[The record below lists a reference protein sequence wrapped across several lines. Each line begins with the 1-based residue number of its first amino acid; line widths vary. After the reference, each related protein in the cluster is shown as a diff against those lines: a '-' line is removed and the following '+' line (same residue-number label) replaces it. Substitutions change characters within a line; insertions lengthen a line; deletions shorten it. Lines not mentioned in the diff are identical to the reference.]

1 MNMKDE
7 ELRQAL
13 AVLDAYK
20 AQLDSLSSQLQLL
33 QMSLEEAVRARDT
46 LKAFAAA
53 KVGDEIMVPIGASSF
68 VFAQVADTEKAVVG
82 IGNRLSQ
89 ERPLSDAVTYMDSN
103 IEEIGEA
110 LKKATEAGAELENRA
125 RQLSA
130 MIQQEY
136 QKQ

>member
-1 MNMKDE
+1 MKDE

-13 AVLDAYK
+13 AVLDTYK

-46 LKAFAAA
+46 LNAFSGA
-53 KVGDEIMVPIGASSF
+53 KVGDELMVPIGASSF
-68 VFAQVADTEKAVVG
+68 VLATVANTEKAVVG
-82 IGNRLSQ
+82 IGNRISQ
-89 ERPLSDAVTYMDSN
+89 ERPIADAVVYLEEN
-103 IEEIGEA
+103 IREISEA
-110 LKKATEAGAELENRA
+110 LKKAHEAGTELENRA

-130 MIQQEY
+130 IIQQEY

>member
-1 MNMKDE
+1 M
-7 ELRQAL
+7 
-13 AVLDAYK
+13 
-20 AQLDSLSSQLQLL
+20 
-33 QMSLEEAVRARDT
+33 
-46 LKAFAAA
+46 
-53 KVGDEIMVPIGASSF
+53 
-68 VFAQVADTEKAVVG
+68 ADTEKAVVG

>member
-1 MNMKDE
+1 MEDE
-7 ELRQAL
+7 GLRQAL

-33 QMSLEEAVRARDT
+33 QMSLEEAVRARET
-46 LKAFAAA
+46 LQAFAKA

-68 VFAQVADTEKAVVG
+68 IFAQVADTEKAVVG

-89 ERPLSDAVTYMDSN
+89 ERPLNEAVEYLDAN

-130 MIQQEY
+130 AIQQEY

>member
-1 MNMKDE
+1 MKDE

-53 KVGDEIMVPIGASSF
+53 KVGDELMVPIGASSF
-68 VFAQVADTEKAVVG
+68 VFARVADTEKAVVG

-89 ERPLSDAVTYMDSN
+89 ERPMADAVIYLDSN

-130 MIQQEY
+130 VIQQEY

>member
-1 MNMKDE
+1 MKDE

-46 LKAFAAA
+46 LKAFSAA

-68 VFAQVADTEKAVVG
+68 VFAHVANTEKAVVG

-89 ERPLSDAVTYMDSN
+89 ESPMADAVTYLDEN
-103 IEEIGEA
+103 IAEISEA
-110 LKKATEAGAELENRA
+110 LKKANEAGTELENRA

-130 MIQQEY
+130 IIQQQY

>member
-1 MNMKDE
+1 
-7 ELRQAL
+7 
-13 AVLDAYK
+13 
-20 AQLDSLSSQLQLL
+20 
-33 QMSLEEAVRARDT
+33 
-46 LKAFAAA
+46 
-53 KVGDEIMVPIGASSF
+53 MVPIGASSF

-89 ERPLSDAVTYMDSN
+89 ERPLNEAVEYLDAN

-130 MIQQEY
+130 AIQQEY

>member
-1 MNMKDE
+1 MKEE

-33 QMSLEEAVRARDT
+33 QMTLEEAIRARDT
-46 LKAFAAA
+46 LRAFSTA

-68 VFAQVADTEKAVVG
+68 VFATAANTEKAVIG

-89 ERPLSDAVTYMDSN
+89 ERPMEEAVTYMEDN
-103 IEEIGEA
+103 IREISEA
-110 LKKATEAGAELENRA
+110 LKKANEAGTELENRA

-130 MIQQEY
+130 IIQQEY
-136 QKQ
+136 QKQQ